1 MKPIP
6 TGLTFFFCASLVSQ
20 TSLPGQTPRSSYV
33 APEGTRIQVRLE
45 STLNSKTNR
54 QGDRFTVK
62 VIESV
67 QIHGKEVIPVGTTVE
82 GRVAA
87 VTHSGRIKGR
97 AEVNL
102 SYERLIFP
110 NGFSETI
117 VASQAELDNT
127 QKEQIDRRE
136 GTILGESNP
145 KRNTAKIGVAAAIGA
160 GIGAVAA
167 GRKGAAVGAG
177 TGGLV
182 SLIHVLRRSDSEIEI
197 PSGTLMVIRLDRP
210 LTIISTAR

>member
-1 MKPIP
+1 MKPFP
-6 TGLTFFFCASLVSQ
+6 AGLTFFFCASLVSQ
-20 TSLPGQTPRSSYV
+20 TSLPGQTPRSYV

-67 QIHGKEVIPVGTTVE
+67 QIHGKEVIPAGTTVE

-145 KRNTAKIGVAAAIGA
+145 KRSAAEIGAGAAIGA
-160 GIGAVAA
+160 SIGAVAA
-167 GRKGAAVGAG
+167 GRKGAALGAG
-177 TGGLV
+177 AGGLI
-182 SLIHVLRRSDSEIEI
+182 SLIHVLRRSDNEIEI

-210 LTIISTAR
+210 LTIISTTR